1 MSLSYE
7 AVAIRTSHSRP
18 TYIAQHFTESY
29 KRMSDSLSHVL
40 LKDNFSDNT
49 HTMEHLNSVLVDIKA
64 LSRKTMKEV
73 WDNDEDEF
81 WDSQ

>member
-1 MSLSYE
+1 
-7 AVAIRTSHSRP
+7 
-18 TYIAQHFTESY
+18 
-29 KRMSDSLSHVL
+29 
-40 LKDNFSDNT
+40 
-49 HTMEHLNSVLVDIKA
+49 MEHLNSVLVDIKA